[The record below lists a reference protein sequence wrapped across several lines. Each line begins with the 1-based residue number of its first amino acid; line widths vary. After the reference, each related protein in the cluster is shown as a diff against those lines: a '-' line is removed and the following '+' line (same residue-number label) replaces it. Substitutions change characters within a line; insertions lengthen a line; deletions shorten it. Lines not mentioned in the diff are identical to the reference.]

1 MNKLIIDAAKD
12 KIFLMIINNDI
23 NYSITHENSKI
34 NYEKLSIL
42 INDFLNK
49 KNLDLDKVSQI
60 YVNRGPG
67 SFAGIRNS
75 LSVVKAFH
83 LANKIGY
90 NFVELFTER
99 KINKKNPIWS
109 EKGRYLLKK
118 ISKKNNLSLITACDD
133 HIISSGFNKKY
144 LTYVRQLLDK
154 LSQLKIKIVSSIL
167 GRHEKDGIY
176 NISSN
181 SLRQLIS

>member
-1 MNKLIIDAAKD
+1 MNKLIIDAAKN

-83 LANKIGY
+83 LANKIDYYCYSFEDFSEKNGVKY
-90 NFVELFTER
+90 ENIPKLCDKLKVEKNL
-99 KINKKNPIWS
+99 INPI
-109 EKGRYLLKK
+109 YL
-118 ISKKNNLSLITACDD
+118 S
-133 HIISSGFNKKY
+133 
-144 LTYVRQLLDK
+144 
-154 LSQLKIKIVSSIL
+154 
-167 GRHEKDGIY
+167 
-176 NISSN
+176 
-181 SLRQLIS
+181 